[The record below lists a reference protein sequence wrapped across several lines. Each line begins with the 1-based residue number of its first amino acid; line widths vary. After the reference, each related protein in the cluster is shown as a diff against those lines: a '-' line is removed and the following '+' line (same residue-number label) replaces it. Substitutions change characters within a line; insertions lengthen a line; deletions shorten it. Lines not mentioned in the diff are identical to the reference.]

1 MADAYRAK
9 VSTSNSTKAAYGVKA
24 KTARSTSSRNQHPPG
39 AAQASVLP
47 RIDRRGDLAPTS
59 PAANSTK
66 NGTLSILLPPRRPSS
81 KETPTSGANS
91 PTFHGDE
98 IDGPSAKA
106 AWCTPRGAAP
116 ELPTGSQAAS
126 FFAGPGGSIG
136 YDDHAG
142 VVPTP
147 LRLQSVEDSIS
158 ANEERYRVDME
169 QLASNNDKF
178 FEISAS
184 ANQHLEQMHNQ
195 LPNISEAFE
204 QTSSVLENLSM
215 DIATLHQQHENA
227 REEMENQFESAL
239 SSNTDEMVAL
249 SEAHAA
255 EKTELVQTHERES
268 QQAESVFRDR
278 VAKLE
283 DKYNQMEKTYLD
295 ELQELRQTSEAE
307 MQTLHES
314 NRAEREQQERVAGAE
329 IEALQTKARK
339 ELEDLQSSTQSAYQ
353 ELQGRSQAEFAVL
366 QRATTEELASVRKEL
381 TTEIL
386 TLKQTSAANLAVLG
400 DRSTRELQE
409 LREQG
414 DEALQKLKSF
424 YLKERAQLLEQTSEE
439 IARLRMLEI
448 DQSTRTENRRVR
460 ETKALREELDATR
473 TNYSTRIQ
481 ELHRRYTSEL
491 EVLKATSQGER
502 TLLLQTH
509 ASELGDLRAA
519 AAQDISQTTSSHEDR
534 LRSMSEGHAAELA
547 RNKKEATQAREVLA
561 AKYESDLA
569 SLQSDRVREKDAL
582 ILQYETELEAF
593 KQASREE
600 HDKHAKLHKTQ
611 VVQLREAHSSRVLAL
626 EMSMRE
632 QSKQAEDTIREK
644 DVELESRLV
653 RIDVLEAGQIALKD
667 HHKQYAERSLELVE
681 QKNMALCELESE
693 IWRLGQLNVDKDAML
708 DDANRALKVA
718 EGDLQVKAN
727 TILELTFVVKSRDDE
742 VEKLRHA
749 LLNTVQTVNTKSEI
763 LELTTETLSSKA
775 KELEATRNALRLESG
790 RLSMVEES
798 MHQKE
803 GMLENTELKMESMRL
818 NMGNM
823 RLEMKRMQMDMK
835 LQLEHTEGEIELKN
849 GEIRRL
855 HGTQSDLRQ
864 KNDFC
869 QQTIERLEESLAFA
883 QRQGEEAQ
891 RRIGLL
897 RLEATQAAEEMKK
910 VCGELL
916 GKEQELVVMTREKQ
930 TISAE
935 KQRLQIQFANL
946 THLSHTLHEKVELH
960 AMRAE
965 EIRGQC
971 QKRVEDTSAQ
981 KDERMRSEKRLHGL
995 ELSAA
1000 KDMIQ
1005 HLGGVDERLSETSL
1019 KLETVTNEKQ
1029 HLEAVVET
1037 LKETLRKFEDT
1048 DRLLCAANEDVQL
1061 KNTLIEDK
1069 AQEFARLNEQLH
1081 KCEEEARH
1089 ELEMS
1094 RMEVEDAVS
1103 NAHRLTCSKEELR
1116 RLNENIESSLS
1127 SLRIE
1132 KEQLALSLGHEK
1144 MKVVSDAEGLQEK
1157 VAGLRKEGARAAS
1170 ELGDLQHALNEK
1182 KKELAYLQEN
1192 LGEQTAD
1199 TRKIKSALDTLATSH
1214 TELQAQFT
1222 ALSSQRERENQ
1233 EHLSTIHSLEEN
1245 LGSKAKECESV
1256 QQTLAIQRQEIDLLM
1271 MQHDNQVVQLTD
1283 GHRSEA
1289 VRLIGS
1295 HRAQLAQLTE
1305 DHGNHVAKLTLV
1317 NTTLVTQLKDEH
1329 LYQTSQL
1336 ILDNM
1341 THATQLKEDHL
1352 SEMSQLTEEY
1362 QTEVAQLSARIDEL
1376 MEEHRNEVAQL
1387 TETHRSE
1394 IVRLSEDHRDDMAR
1408 RKESHRVEINRLTD
1422 DLHYQVSEL
1431 TVDGLSQI
1439 TAQTE
1444 DHRAEVARL
1453 KGERNNE
1460 VARLTEAHRSQIAQL
1475 TEGHRTEV
1483 AVLVE
1488 EQRSEI
1494 AVLKETHR
1502 VEVDQLTDDHS
1513 LQTAD
1518 EQVRAVCAHS
1528 LEMMTI
1534 RVVHQQEIASTK
1546 ENMAQVE
1553 RSSSVQLA
1561 ATQSQNSQ
1569 IEAEV
1574 AQLAEN
1580 MKKVE
1585 AERVQSVEDAIQKHE
1600 SGTKAAR
1607 QLTDERYEQIIAD
1620 HKKTVHELNET
1631 FAQNTELLRLRLTE
1645 EHLTKVNELLER
1657 SRVEEV
1663 QHAAALTAVRGE
1675 LSNKSETLETVETA
1689 VVALKADISELQ
1701 TQLQNSKH
1709 DVLER
1714 EADVAAKNATI
1725 DNVRKEL
1732 NLLMGTARSTRS
1744 SGEFVALIRQQLKTH
1759 LMEVYHVELDG
1770 LSEFVLEDES
1780 DLLGCLKELFAIRCY
1795 RGVALPGPDGNP
1807 ESNNAVARVDN
1818 VRELLREHDRVVA
1831 TLGQLRTP
1839 SSENDRKVSPSEK
1852 VTALVSELRW
1862 LKLHVGQIFISTDDK
1877 TEDTSTAAWVQLL
1890 DKLRD
1895 LFATLAIPR
1904 ELENAMI
1911 RSRQVVGT
1919 LKEHEKLMLDAKSS
1933 CLVDD
1938 IQSMEDVGQVF
1949 NLLDRVLARARE
1961 VTRSDRFVRLKDL
1974 AILFDEWEA
1983 LHKELDDSDTSNEY
1997 EPAVATGN
2005 YLRSAEILAAR
2016 QEAADFVQRCKD
2028 ALQFAP
2034 DEVFYPDEVVDA
2046 VEQLMKIVHHFELLQ
2061 PQLGSPRRRPTAA
2074 DPPPTIENKVTAVLA
2089 FVDELRL
2096 MADFA
2101 QNVLSDEC
2109 KSDGEMASNESSRA
2123 SLDALRVLTRTPSPT
2138 SALEELQID
2147 VELAVDDDEMQ
2158 DLNVCERS
2166 IDEGEKQREA
2176 FFSPSTD
2183 SASSSSP
2190 FLADSLMDIS
2200 LVMSDHHRLISQT
2213 ARWVAKSRQ
2222 GSAHSHTFSVGTEIS
2237 RLVREHCALLSLAR
2251 RLFRMKDPGQELVSL
2266 LEGVA
2271 LLERMAARLTLS
2283 QANSSRDADEMSC
2296 RSLPDSYCGG
2306 SGSGI
2311 GSIESLARPVLS
2323 SIGDMARHL
2332 QDYDYFLQ
2340 QVKVDGGRSDRENN
2354 SPAAINIEALVR
2366 GINERVMLAEH
2377 SNELLGLGNPVDELP
2392 LYLIG
2397 AQEVLRQAK
2406 QLRESS
2412 VCFEKGPDKAEVEP
2426 QDGDLLSEAEQAR
2439 NGVDGVLSEM
2449 DSVVEDLQSYNEI
2462 LAWMKQELPAPE
2474 SVRSVADLKD
2484 RVKGILA
2491 QVETLTSD
2499 NANLTQ
2505 GKARVES
2512 DLEQMKQIKDRLV
2525 EEASKE
2531 GALLLELAALQSE
2544 PSQLTVDPSL
2554 TRFELLES
2562 LIKRA
2567 CAEAQQRRTDTE
2579 TEAAFLCQHDLLSV
2593 DRGAP
2598 LSTSTRI
2605 DIYNRLLESAECLRL
2620 QKSVLETSLTAE
2632 KNAMEGVLKEETSTL
2647 ESSLTA
2653 ETQRLTKKLESVE
2666 SELAQVRQETEKA
2679 LAEERRFLESTE
2691 VFSSV
2696 LGAGDAATGSFS
2708 RIQVYQQLHDTIAQL
2723 LGEKQ
2728 TVEDCATREYEFL
2741 QVNRLLSQ
2749 NGERAHDNM
2758 VPTSSTLSSI
2768 RLEVFQH
2775 LVASLAKLRQQ
2786 EEVLAQED
2794 AFLQNSNLAFD
2805 PNEPHKSRLAVYGTL
2820 LAGQS
2825 ALIEEKM
2832 EREVALESEKAFLAS
2847 HGVPA
2852 FGNPMEI
2859 YEQFVQTREQLAALT
2874 TELEE
2879 ELRFLAENGL
2889 CSSDDLSEDAASLT
2903 KPFSSSF
2910 RLLVYRRLV
2919 RTEIQAREA
2928 HQQLQE
2934 DMEQQ
2939 LSRQIASDG
2948 AVIALL
2954 TAKVERLEASLM
2966 AWQETAYA
2974 SQREWDRMRLEEED
2988 RRRELT
2994 RQHEEVLK
3002 RTAESHDRALEEITK
3017 ARDSAVALA
3026 SATHAETLEEAT
3038 KEHEKRIAYELQKQ
3052 AQQLELAEFVHAENE
3067 SHQKT
3072 SDTSTSGASMS
3083 TSVAQT
3089 RAYVLEKFAKRDTTA
3104 VSMIYKVIRLT
3115 TDILSAVP
3123 SASAVTLSSSTRRGV
3138 AGNTSEVS
3146 TDVTQTVLACVK
3158 ELKALKEFLVQSL
3171 EHVAKDDDHVPPP
3184 FAKAPYAKWMADAVT
3199 RATADTECA
3208 IDLALCSHREFM
3220 SFAEVELLTRQEE
3233 VERALTRVFEKLET
3247 AARSGGFSAEQAKLL
3262 ALELEVTRERE
3273 ARETVTCKFR
3283 LNEEYYRRL
3292 LDERKEMEIAQ
3303 TANVEG
3309 LREESKALRM
3319 KLEKLEQQLQ
3329 QQPVLPQFRPPSNNT
3344 YTSSPRASVMSP
3356 QAPRVLKSAVISNV
3370 PMPMRPERPRGD
3382 GSAHKDRFVSDL
3394 ERETGQRRT
3403 NTAARR
3409 LNEWK
3414 AAEEMITESPGSQ
3427 LEQDFRAMQAAVASY
3442 RAPAM
3447 EPVAPTAMTAP
3458 ATAPGSSLQNQEL
3471 WYQGVRSIHY
3481 VSFFVS
3487 VFHVP
3492 RQQLFRVE
3500 VFNSDTEQQ
3509 QQTVYVT
3516 WTEMQAFLQES
3527 RKAVRLGIALPGD
3540 PEMAVTVPHN
3550 VRAEIVDVLFER
3562 VRVYGE
3568 GTDNLLLGFE

>member
-24 KTARSTSSRNQHPPG
+24 KAARSTSSRNQHPPG
-39 AAQASVLP
+39 AAQTSVLP

-106 AWCTPRGAAP
+106 AWCTPRGAP

-366 QRATTEELASVRKEL
+366 QRATTEELASVKKEL

-509 ASELGDLRAA
+509 ASELEELRAA

-569 SLQSDRVREKDAL
+569 SLQNDRVREKDAL

-693 IWRLGQLNVDKDAML
+693 IWRLGQLNVAKDAML

-727 TILELTFVVKSRDDE
+727 TILELTFVIKSRDDE

-749 LLNTVQTVNTKSEI
+749 LLDTVQTVNTKSEI

-818 NMGNM
+818 NMENM

-910 VCGELL
+910 VCDELL

-965 EIRGQC
+965 EIQGQC

-981 KDERMRSEKRLHGL
+981 KDERMRSEKHLHGL

-1005 HLGGVDERLSETSL
+1005 HLGGVEERLSETSL

-1094 RMEVEDAVS
+1094 RMEVEDAAS
-1103 NAHRLTCSKEELR
+1103 NAYRLTCSKEELR

-1222 ALSSQRERENQ
+1222 SLSSQRERENQ

-1245 LGSKAKECESV
+1245 LGSKTKECESV

-1362 QTEVAQLSARIDEL
+1362 QTEVAQLSAQIDEL

-1422 DLHYQVSEL
+1422 DLHYQVSEM

-1460 VARLTEAHRSQIAQL
+1460 VARLTEAHRSQVAQL

-1518 EQVRAVCAHS
+1518 EQM
-1528 LEMMTI
+1528 LTI

-1546 ENMAQVE
+1546 ENIAQVE

-1574 AQLAEN
+1574 AQMAEN

-1585 AERVQSVEDAIQKHE
+1585 AERVQPVEDAIQKHE

-1675 LSNKSETLETVETA
+1675 LSNKSETLENVETA

-1714 EADVAAKNATI
+1714 EADAAAKNATI

-1732 NLLMGTARSTRS
+1732 NLLMETARN
-1744 SGEFVALIRQQLKTH
+1744 
-1759 LMEVYHVELDG
+1759 
-1770 LSEFVLEDES
+1770 
-1780 DLLGCLKELFAIRCY
+1780 
-1795 RGVALPGPDGNP
+1795 GNP
-1807 ESNNAVARVDN
+1807 ESNKAVARVDN

-1852 VTALVSELRW
+1852 VTALVSELSW
-1862 LKLHVGQIFISTDDK
+1862 LKLRVGQIFISTDDK

-1904 ELENAMI
+1904 ELENALI

-1949 NLLDRVLARARE
+1949 NLLDQVLARARE

-2046 VEQLMKIVHHFELLQ
+2046 IEQLMKIVHHFELLQ

-2074 DPPPTIENKVTAVLA
+2074 DPPPTIEDKVTAVLA

-2166 IDEGEKQREA
+2166 NDEGEKQREA

-2183 SASSSSP
+2183 NASSSSP

-2283 QANSSRDADEMSC
+2283 QTNSSRDADEMSC

-2306 SGSGI
+2306 SSSSI

-2340 QVKVDGGRSDRENN
+2340 QVKVDAGRSDRENN

-2426 QDGDLLSEAEQAR
+2426 QDGGLLSEAEQAR

-2499 NANLTQ
+2499 NTNLTQ

-2653 ETQRLTKKLESVE
+2653 VTQRLTKKLESVE

-2749 NGERAHDNM
+2749 N
-2758 VPTSSTLSSI
+2758 
-2768 RLEVFQH
+2768 
-2775 LVASLAKLRQQ
+2775 AKLRQQ
-2786 EEVLAQED
+2786 EEALAQED

-2820 LAGQS
+2820 LAGQN

-2910 RLLVYRRLV
+2910 RMLVYRRLV

-2994 RQHEEVLK
+2994 RQHEEVVK

-3089 RAYVLEKFAKRDTTA
+3089 RAYLLEKFAKRDTTA

-3171 EHVAKDDDHVPPP
+3171 EQVAKDDDHVPPP

-3247 AARSGGFSAEQAKLL
+3247 AARSGGFSAEEAKLL

-3344 YTSSPRASVMSP
+3344 YTSSP
-3356 QAPRVLKSAVISNV
+3356 Q
-3370 PMPMRPERPRGD
+3370 RPRGD
-3382 GSAHKDRFVSDL
+3382 GSAHKDRFPL
-3394 ERETGQRRT
+3394 
-3403 NTAARR
+3403 
-3409 LNEWK
+3409 
-3414 AAEEMITESPGSQ
+3414 
-3427 LEQDFRAMQAAVASY
+3427 AV
-3442 RAPAM
+3442 
-3447 EPVAPTAMTAP
+3447 
-3458 ATAPGSSLQNQEL
+3458 
-3471 WYQGVRSIHY
+3471 
-3481 VSFFVS
+3481 
-3487 VFHVP
+3487 
-3492 RQQLFRVE
+3492 
-3500 VFNSDTEQQ
+3500 
-3509 QQTVYVT
+3509 
-3516 WTEMQAFLQES
+3516 
-3527 RKAVRLGIALPGD
+3527 
-3540 PEMAVTVPHN
+3540 
-3550 VRAEIVDVLFER
+3550 
-3562 VRVYGE
+3562 
-3568 GTDNLLLGFE
+3568 